1 MDRYS
6 NFLFLISVLILILFV
21 CKEKKNNI
29 KNKLYDINGRNIN
42 LNINNDYKNKS
53 NEILDLKKTT
63 SKKQD
68 KDTKKIK
75 IKKNVN
81 KNNKDIIDICTKLE
95 KCSIEEI
102 SKYLIKQGKK
112 KSFPDITLR
121 R

>member
-1 MDRYS
+1 MTKKLTS
-6 NFLFLISVLILILFV
+6 IKEILW
-21 CKEKKNNI
+21 
-29 KNKLYDINGRNIN
+29 DINCTKE
-42 LNINNDYKNKS
+42 LVSKA
-53 NEILDLKKTT
+53 LKKTT
-63 SKKQD
+63 GKKQD
-68 KDTKKIK
+68 KDTQKIK

-81 KNNKDIIDICTKLE
+81 KNNKDIVDICTKLE